1 MAPGEGTYCRG
12 TPMLTCQR
20 RLFSLP
26 DGMHYLNCAQFS
38 PLLKSVEE
46 AGIAGLRNK
55 SVPTRIQPPDFFADV
70 ETLRGLLGRL
80 INTSAERIALIPAV
94 SYGMAIAARNVPLR
108 AGQNVVLAAE
118 EFPSNVY
125 GWRERCREV
134 GAMVRTVPRPLNVK
148 HPARAWSDALVAAI
162 DRETAAVSLSSVH
175 WTDGTRFDLAA
186 IGRRA
191 REVGACF
198 IVDGTQSV
206 GALPFDF
213 AQVQPDL
220 LVCAG
225 YKWLLG
231 PYQCGFA
238 AFGDRLIG
246 GTPLEHNWITRENS
260 QDFAR
265 LIDYRDGF
273 QPGARRF
280 DVGERSNFI
289 TVPML
294 SAAVRQILDWGVEA
308 IQQYCAGLQPVLDQ
322 ALGESPFA
330 IASSE
335 DRAAHMFGIRLPSEA
350 AARSAAIVEE
360 LRRRNV
366 HVSLR
371 GTSIR
376 VSPHVYNT
384 PEDMAALA
392 EALLAAAR

>member
-1 MAPGEGTYCRG
+1 
-12 TPMLTCQR
+12 MLTCQR
-20 RLFSLP
+20 HLFSLP
-26 DGMHYLNCAQFS
+26 EGMHYLNCAQLS
-38 PLLKSVEE
+38 PLLKSVED
-46 AGIAGLRNK
+46 AGIAGIRRK
-55 SVPTRIQPPDFFADV
+55 SVPTRIQPPDFFSDV
-70 ETLRGLLGRL
+70 EDLRGLLGRL
-80 INTSAERIALIPAV
+80 INASPERIALIPAV

-134 GAMVRTVPRPLNVK
+134 GAVLRTVPRPVDAQ
-148 HPARAWSDALVAAI
+148 HPARAWSDAFVAAM
-162 DRETAAVSLSSVH
+162 DEDTAAVSLSSVH
-175 WTDGTRFDLAA
+175 WTDGTRFDLGA

-246 GTPLEHNWITRENS
+246 GAPIEHNWIARENS

-265 LIDYRDGF
+265 LIDYRDTF

-294 SAAVRQILDWGVEA
+294 VAAVRQILDWGVEA
-308 IQQYCAGLQPVLDQ
+308 IQQYCGGLHPALHQ
-322 ALGESPFA
+322 ALGESPFT
-330 IASSE
+330 IAPPE
-335 DRAAHMFGIRLPSEA
+335 DRAAHLFGIRLSAGA
-350 AARSAAIVEE
+350 AARSPAIVEE
-360 LRRRNV
+360 LRRRDV

-392 EALLAAAR
+392 EALMAAAR